1 MLTCR
6 LAVLPSLA
14 RPRATSF
21 VADPSGLSRF
31 VVMFSFT
38 SSTIVSLQ
46 RQPPSLACRPS
57 CRSNVHDSSPAAV
70 CRPSPSRTRHVC
82 SPKRP
87 SIRSHAATMLQ
98 ERNLFVLRVECF
110 FRLGSV
116 YKPNIMYIQFIN
128 TLYKPHG
135 STNITSMTPIL
146 LISCYVSKNSPYW
159 PSWLALH
166 RYVSPPPLAPLKPLT
181 LAVHQSHWRYVLHL
195 SIW

>member
-31 VVMFSFT
+31 VVTFSFT
-38 SSTIVSLQ
+38 SSAIVSLQ

-128 TLYKPHG
+128 TLYKPDG
-135 STNITSMTPIL
+135 STNITSKTTMLYNITFYASKTFPL
-146 LISCYVSKNSPYW
+146 LQW
-159 PSWLALH
+159 R
-166 RYVSPPPLAPLKPLT
+166 RYVVARQCKCTASLMQCTAT
-181 LAVHQSHWRYVLHL
+181 CTASVV
-195 SIW
+195 